1 MGGLTMILALKII
14 YSALSIAAMIGE
26 LYSTYDSPE
35 EKAGVVLLIAIV
47 NALVWRYV

>member
-1 MGGLTMILALKII
+1 MVLALKII
-14 YSALSIAAMIGE
+14 YSALSMAAMIGE
-26 LYSTYDSPE
+26 LCSGYDSQE